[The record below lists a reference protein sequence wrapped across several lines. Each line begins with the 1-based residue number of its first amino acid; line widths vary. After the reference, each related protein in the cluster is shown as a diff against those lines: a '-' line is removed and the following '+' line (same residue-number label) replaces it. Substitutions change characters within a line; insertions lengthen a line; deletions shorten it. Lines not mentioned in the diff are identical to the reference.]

1 MLMCFYLLPFLA
13 LSRRGVE
20 ELPMPPCPASLGCPV
35 WALHCRAAPG
45 QGLGGCTG
53 TESGLG
59 DRTGLVGFLL
69 QLLLQNQG
77 LTARGGA
84 GLWGSLCCLFSA
96 PAPAPAHTGSCPG
109 LSWIKA
115 NPLLLVAAAE
125 RAGGAGSRHFSTRGT
140 GILGPFL
147 KGSPFARQQD
157 LMLCVDCAQS
167 PPCADGLP
175 EGRTWPGEGL
185 GVFSDG

>member
-1 MLMCFYLLPFLA
+1 MCFYLLPFLA

-20 ELPMPPCPASLGCPV
+20 ELPVPPCPASPGCPV
-35 WALHCRAAPG
+35 WALHCRA
-45 QGLGGCTG
+45 LGGCTG
-53 TESGLG
+53 TESSPGE
-59 DRTGLVGFLL
+59 RTGLVGFLL
-69 QLLLQNQG
+69 QLLLRNQG
-77 LTARGGA
+77 LAARGGA

-96 PAPAPAHTGSCPG
+96 PAPAHTRSCPG

-115 NPLLLVAAAE
+115 NPLLLVASAE
-125 RAGGAGSRHFSTRGT
+125 GTGGAGSRHFSTRGA

-147 KGSPFARQQD
+147 TGSPFARQQD
-157 LMLCVDCAQS
+157 PMPCVDGAQS